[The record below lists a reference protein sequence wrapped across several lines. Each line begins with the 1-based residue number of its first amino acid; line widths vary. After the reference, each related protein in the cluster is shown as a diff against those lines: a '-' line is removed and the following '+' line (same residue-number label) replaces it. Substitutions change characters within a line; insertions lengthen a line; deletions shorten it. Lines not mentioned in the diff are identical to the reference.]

1 MKWTLL
7 SLAGLLLL
15 WLIERWEKY
24 RAEKN
29 GEAAFQKAVVLWKK
43 GFHVPAISECERG
56 LAHPT
61 YKKSAKKKMAN
72 LYCQLQIDQRDPRYE
87 NALCYL
93 KEEDVLLC
101 RAKFAVWTGCREEG
115 RRLCSELMAKNP
127 KKFTSCAYKW
137 IADSYYDEAEYEKG
151 CDTYFEAL
159 EHLKKK
165 ERNSFAV
172 RAFCGAKE
180 LGSSEKALRAI
191 SYMNRKTAR
200 NILIEKDEL
209 SSAVAAAKK
218 KGISLES
225 YIRELLAALR
235 PYKRQSE
242 AVIFLDTDTE
252 GVRSYIGGARNY
264 DDRDL
269 AEKKSLFVAQIDFS
283 EFSKTFPEE
292 IPPKPYALRL
302 WIHGELIYREN
313 GVYGPEFFDIR
324 KGLAKNFT
332 PVAENETEQK
342 QIKKFNLCHVAI
354 PFRLVP
360 FLEYPNACS
369 SVTERFCEQSG
380 MLSPLEAAGEKT
392 LFSQRNS
399 LYKVFGYPAL
409 EKNFEKVDSEYD
421 LCLFKLLCADTMYV
435 FCMRSADFIA
445 DNFEDIILVKQE
457 KEGVKTYP
465 DTAASQG
472 LNG

>member
-1 MKWTLL
+1 M
-7 SLAGLLLL
+7 
-15 WLIERWEKY
+15 
-24 RAEKN
+24 
-29 GEAAFQKAVVLWKK
+29 
-43 GFHVPAISECERG
+43 PAISECERG

-101 RAKFAVWTGCREEG
+101 RAKFAVLTGCREEG

-225 YIRELLAALR
+225 YLRELLAALR
-235 PYKRQSE
+235 P
-242 AVIFLDTDTE
+242 
-252 GVRSYIGGARNY
+252 
-264 DDRDL
+264 
-269 AEKKSLFVAQIDFS
+269 
-283 EFSKTFPEE
+283 
-292 IPPKPYALRL
+292 
-302 WIHGELIYREN
+302 
-313 GVYGPEFFDIR
+313 
-324 KGLAKNFT
+324 
-332 PVAENETEQK
+332 
-342 QIKKFNLCHVAI
+342 
-354 PFRLVP
+354 
-360 FLEYPNACS
+360 
-369 SVTERFCEQSG
+369 
-380 MLSPLEAAGEKT
+380 
-392 LFSQRNS
+392 
-399 LYKVFGYPAL
+399 
-409 EKNFEKVDSEYD
+409 
-421 LCLFKLLCADTMYV
+421 
-435 FCMRSADFIA
+435 
-445 DNFEDIILVKQE
+445 
-457 KEGVKTYP
+457 
-465 DTAASQG
+465 
-472 LNG
+472 

>member
-1 MKWTLL
+1 
-7 SLAGLLLL
+7 
-15 WLIERWEKY
+15 
-24 RAEKN
+24 
-29 GEAAFQKAVVLWKK
+29 
-43 GFHVPAISECERG
+43 
-56 LAHPT
+56 
-61 YKKSAKKKMAN
+61 MAN

-101 RAKFAVWTGCREEG
+101 RAKFAVLTGCREEG

-127 KKFTSCAYKW
+127 KKFASCAYKW

-200 NILIEKDEL
+200 KILIEKDEL

-242 AVIFLDTDTE
+242 AGDFLDTDTE
-252 GVRSYIGGARNY
+252 GV
-264 DDRDL
+264 
-269 AEKKSLFVAQIDFS
+269 E
-283 EFSKTFPEE
+283 
-292 IPPKPYALRL
+292 
-302 WIHGELIYREN
+302 
-313 GVYGPEFFDIR
+313 
-324 KGLAKNFT
+324 
-332 PVAENETEQK
+332 
-342 QIKKFNLCHVAI
+342 
-354 PFRLVP
+354 
-360 FLEYPNACS
+360 
-369 SVTERFCEQSG
+369 VT
-380 MLSPLEAAGEKT
+380 
-392 LFSQRNS
+392 
-399 LYKVFGYPAL
+399 
-409 EKNFEKVDSEYD
+409 
-421 LCLFKLLCADTMYV
+421 
-435 FCMRSADFIA
+435 
-445 DNFEDIILVKQE
+445 
-457 KEGVKTYP
+457 
-465 DTAASQG
+465 
-472 LNG
+472 